1 MNKSILVLT
10 TVLVG
15 LIIFAIN
22 SITFIFAQ
30 SPQFLEQEIFD
41 DRNDW
46 VNMKTMES
54 NNTEFGVPD
63 ITSVDYFSDGKFL
76 NATLWLF
83 DRFKEQPTS
92 FKEVDY
98 GMFIDSDFNS
108 KTGFGGI
115 DYKIEVGWDNGT
127 NSWSKR
133 IEKWGHLDT
142 YQKTIENITNHTGF
156 FEKDRNYVTLSV
168 NLDKILN
175 PNKYKVIFYADS
187 RKANGDLI
195 IDYTRYVAIPPIVLT
210 SYTVPSSV
218 ELTQGE
224 TKNIVIRLNSTLG
237 YVPLV
242 DVKADISDKNIIP
255 AFEFSNSNEI
265 SNFTVPSDGKGI
277 IRLKIAA
284 ERDAPLGPSILLISA
299 NSNFPPE
306 ELLKIGNAKSVPSN
320 NINSKSTVSLLINK
334 EPDDIEKFSNLWG
347 KIGDF
352 TSFVYGILA
361 GVSPFLYTLIR
372 KKLAKE
378 KTES

>member
-1 MNKSILVLT
+1 MNKFILFLI
-10 TVLVG
+10 TVLLG

-22 SITFIFAQ
+22 SITFVFAQ

-83 DRFKEQPTS
+83 DQFKEQPTS

-115 DYKIEVGWDNGT
+115 DYKIEVGWDNDT

-133 IEKWGHLDT
+133 IEKWGHLDI

-156 FEKDRNYVTLSV
+156 YEKNKNYVTLSV

-187 RKANGDLI
+187 RKANDNLI

-242 DVKADISDKNIIP
+242 DIKADISDKNIIP
-255 AFEFSNSNEI
+255 AFESSNSNEI

-284 ERDAPLGPSILLISA
+284 AKDAPLGPSILLISA

-306 ELLKIGNAKSVPSN
+306 ELLKIGNTKSVPSN

-334 EPDDIEKFSNLWG
+334 EPDDLEKFSNLWG

-361 GVSPFLYTLIR
+361 GVSPFIYTLIR
-372 KKLAKE
+372 KKLTKE
-378 KTES
+378 KAER

>member
-1 MNKSILVLT
+1 MNKFVLAFT
-10 TVLVG
+10 IVLLLFIV
-15 LIIFAIN
+15 IATN
-22 SITFIFAQ
+22 SITFVSAE
-30 SPQFLEQEIFD
+30 SPHFLEQEIFD
-41 DRNDW
+41 TRKDW
-46 VNMKTMES
+46 VNMNTMKS
-54 NNTEFGVPD
+54 NNTAFGVPD
-63 ITSVDYFSDGKFL
+63 ITSVDYFSDGRFL

-83 DRFKEQPTS
+83 DRFKDQPMS

-115 DYKIEVGWDNGT
+115 DYKIEVGWDNET

-133 IEKWGHLDT
+133 IEKWGPLDA

-156 FEKDRNYVTLSV
+156 YEKKGNYVTLSV

-175 PNKYKVIFYADS
+175 PQKYKVIFYADS

-195 IDYTRYVAIPPIVLT
+195 IDYTRYIAIPPIQLT

-218 ELTQGE
+218 ELSQGE

-242 DVKADISDKNIIP
+242 DIKAEISDKKIIP
-255 AFEFSNSNEI
+255 IFEYSNSNVI
-265 SNFTVPSDGKGI
+265 SNYTVPSDGKGI
-277 IRLKIAA
+277 IRLKVAA

-299 NSNFPPE
+299 KSDFPPD
-306 ELLKIGNAKSVPSN
+306 ELLKIGNTKSVPSN

-334 EPDDIEKFSNLWG
+334 EPDDLEKFSNLWG

-352 TSFVYGILA
+352 TSFAYGILA
-361 GVSPFLYTLIR
+361 GAAPFIYTLIR
-372 KKLAKE
+372 KKLE
-378 KTES
+378 KKK

>member
-1 MNKSILVLT
+1 MINFMLASTCVILALY
-10 TVLVG
+10 
-15 LIIFAIN
+15 IFTIN
-22 SITFIFAQ
+22 SISYLFAE
-30 SPQFLEQEIFD
+30 SPPFLEQEIFD
-41 DRNDW
+41 DRRDW
-46 VNMKTMES
+46 VNMKTMKG
-54 NNTEFGVPD
+54 NNASFGVPD

-83 DRFKEQPTS
+83 DRIKEQPTS

-115 DYKIEVGWDNGT
+115 DYKIEIGWDNDT
-127 NSWSKR
+127 SSWSKR

-142 YQKTIENITNHTGF
+142 YQRTIENITNHTGF
-156 FEKDRNYVTLSV
+156 YEKNRNYVTLSV
-168 NLDKILN
+168 ALDKVLN
-175 PNKYKVIFYADS
+175 PQKYKVIFYTDS

-195 IDYTRYVAIPPIVLT
+195 IDYTRYVAIPPIELASFT
-210 SYTVPSSV
+210 IPGSV

-242 DVKADISDKNIIP
+242 NVKAEISDKKIIP
-255 AFEFSNSNEI
+255 TFEFSNSNAI

-277 IRLKIAA
+277 IRLKISA
-284 ERDAPLGPSILLISA
+284 EKDAPLGPSILLISA

-306 ELLKIGNAKSVPSN
+306 ELLKIGNVKPVPSN
-320 NINSKSTVSLLINK
+320 NINSKSVVSLLINK
-334 EPDDIEKFSNLWG
+334 EPDDLEKFSNLWG

-352 TSFVYGILA
+352 TSFAYGILA
-361 GVSPFLYTLIR
+361 GAIPFLYTIIR
-372 KKLAKE
+372 KKLGKG
-378 KTES
+378 K